1 MKFTAHSRRAGS
13 EKGKGSWRTFR
24 AMIKFAATGL
34 VTTAGRLVPG
44 RAAAPGIKNGAAAR
58 CGLR

>member
-1 MKFTAHSRRAGS
+1 
-13 EKGKGSWRTFR
+13 
-24 AMIKFAATGL
+24 MIRFAATGL